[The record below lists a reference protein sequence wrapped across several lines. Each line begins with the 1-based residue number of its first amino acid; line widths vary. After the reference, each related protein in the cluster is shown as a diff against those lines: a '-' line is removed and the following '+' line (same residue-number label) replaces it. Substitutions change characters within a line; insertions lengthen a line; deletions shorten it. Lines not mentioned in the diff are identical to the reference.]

1 MTLQQ
6 SIKMIATTGECR
18 AKFAHDGKTLH
29 RLKDNQRQ
37 TLHRLKDNQR
47 QTLHRLKDNQRQTLH
62 RLKDNQPTK
71 SNKQTTK
78 MVQGAG
84 RLINSEMALH
94 RFLNN

>member
-18 AKFAHDGKTLH
+18 AKFAHDGK
-29 RLKDNQRQ
+29 
-37 TLHRLKDNQR
+37 
-47 QTLHRLKDNQRQTLH
+47 TLHRLKDNQRQTLH

>member
-18 AKFAHDGKTLH
+18 AKFAHDGK
-29 RLKDNQRQ
+29 